1 MDLQLIHVSL
11 LNEHER
17 FNKTKCNFAGGQW
30 PDLTLTSEPEISE
43 LVLHFMAFLSEI
55 FKNQKG
61 RLKQRHDRHLA
72 GKSTRDDSLARNTL
86 VSTLMSIIGKFGFE
100 IYLIGTTFPNLIKK
114 KLNSTEN
121 WQPNLIL
128 GWPSS
133 LIGLHWSN
141 NVKSMREQPSGGF
154 IPESGNHLEHTWFA
168 WIQLTGQE
176 MSRFG
181 HTLLGSRVL
190 RGLNQSKQT
199 PRLKR
204 ISTALV
210 GAFIRV
216 LIV

>member
-100 IYLIGTTFPNLIKK
+100 IYLTNWNDFSQFNKKRNWTLQKIDSPISSSDGEVPWSDYTDQTMWNLCVSSHLVGSFLNREITWNTHDLLESNWPAKRC
-114 KLNSTEN
+114 LNSD
-121 WQPNLIL
+121 IL
-128 GWPSS
+128 CLDLVCFVGWTKVNRRPD
-133 LIGLHWSN
+133 
-141 NVKSMREQPSGGF
+141 
-154 IPESGNHLEHTWFA
+154 
-168 WIQLTGQE
+168 
-176 MSRFG
+176 
-181 HTLLGSRVL
+181 
-190 RGLNQSKQT
+190 
-199 PRLKR
+199 
-204 ISTALV
+204 
-210 GAFIRV
+210 
-216 LIV
+216 